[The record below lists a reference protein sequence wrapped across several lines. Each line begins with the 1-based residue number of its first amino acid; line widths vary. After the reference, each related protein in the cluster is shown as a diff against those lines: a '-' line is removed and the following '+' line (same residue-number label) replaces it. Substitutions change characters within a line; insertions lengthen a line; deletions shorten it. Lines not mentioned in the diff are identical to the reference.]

1 MPSIIT
7 APDTAVDAGNIT
19 SGAPAYAGP
28 ANCKIRNEEREIM
41 KFSIIY
47 EAQMADPSPE
57 SEVRCF
63 NEIVDQVMLAEAVG
77 FDTVWCVEHT
87 AMLAYLAGRTK
98 RIGIGHGV
106 VCLPPGMNHPVKVA
120 ERIATLDILSG
131 GRVHFG
137 MGKGGT
143 QQEAGTF
150 GYNLAELQPMIDES
164 MYLIPKIMTQD
175 EIEHDGKYI
184 KIPRRPIHPKP
195 LQKPHPP
202 LYYACTREATLE
214 LAGKR
219 GIGAL
224 VLGFSGP
231 EEIARKNAVYRE
243 HFRNRDI
250 KDQVGV
256 VPTEHLAA
264 FCAACVL
271 DDRERARRIGLRGQ
285 RFFAEA
291 IGYWYQGGAKP
302 SVEDLSAEEQA
313 AALERDKQK
322 TVAFLSEE
330 KIPIGDEHTSNYTV
344 AQDAYGNADD
354 CIRYVTRLQEAG
366 ADEILF
372 LLQMGTIP
380 HESILETIRNIGEKV
395 IPHFRS
401 KAALAAE

>member
-1 MPSIIT
+1 
-7 APDTAVDAGNIT
+7 
-19 SGAPAYAGP
+19 
-28 ANCKIRNEEREIM
+28 M

-47 EAQMADPSPE
+47 EAQMADTSPE

-63 NEIVDQVMLAEAVG
+63 NEIVEQVMLAEEQG
-77 FDTVWCVEHT
+77 FDNVWCVEHT
-87 AMLAYLAGRTK
+87 ALTQYAHMSAPETMLAFLAGKTS

-106 VCLPPGMNHPVKVA
+106 VCLPPAMNHPVKVA
-120 ERIATLDILSG
+120 ERIATLDILSN

-150 GYNLAELQPMIDES
+150 GYDLTQLQPMIDES

-175 EIEHDGKYI
+175 EIEHDGEYI
-184 KIPRRPIHPKP
+184 QIPRRPIHPKP

-202 LYYACTREATLE
+202 LYYACTRESTLE
-214 LAGKR
+214 LAGRR

-243 HFRNRDI
+243 NFRNRKI
-250 KDQVGV
+250 EDQVGV

-271 DDRERARRIGLRGQ
+271 DDRDEARRIGLKGQ

-291 IGYWYQGGAKP
+291 IAYWYQGGPKP
-302 SVEDLSAEEQA
+302 TAHIESDEENAQ
-313 AALERDKQK
+313 ALEKAREQV
-322 TVAFLSEE
+322 VAYISEE
-330 KIPIGDEHTSNYTV
+330 KILDGADAMTSNYTV
-344 AQDAYGNADD
+344 AQDAYGNAED

-366 ADEILF
+366 ADEVLF
-372 LLQMGTIP
+372 LFQMGTVP
-380 HESILETIRNIGEKV
+380 HAAIMETIRNIGTKV
-395 IPHFRS
+395 IPHFR
-401 KAALAAE
+401 AQHTALAAE